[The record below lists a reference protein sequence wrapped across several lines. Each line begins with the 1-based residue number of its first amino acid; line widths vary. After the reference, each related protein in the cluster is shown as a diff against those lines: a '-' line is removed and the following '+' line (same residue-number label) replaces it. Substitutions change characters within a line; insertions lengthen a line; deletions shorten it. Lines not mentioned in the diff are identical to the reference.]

1 MRVFASW
8 SGGKDSCLALY
19 RALKAGLK
27 VECLFNML
35 NEEGSRSRSHG
46 LLKGIL
52 DAQAEALG
60 IPIVYGRASWESYE
74 EEFKRTLASL
84 KSIGIEG
91 GVFGDINLQEHR
103 DWVERVCDEV
113 GVKVF
118 EPLWNEAYEK
128 LIGEFLDSGFQA
140 LVVSA
145 KADLIGEEWMGKP
158 YDQKFVEYLREHGLD
173 LCGEKGEFHTLV
185 TYGPI
190 FKRHLKIL
198 ETGRRVREG
207 RWFLEIVKFSLI

>member
-1 MRVFASW
+1 MRVFVSW

-27 VECLFNML
+27 VGCLLNML

-46 LLKGIL
+46 LPKRIL
-52 DAQAEALG
+52 DAQSEALRV
-60 IPIVYGRASWESYE
+60 PIVYGKASWGNYE
-74 EEFKRTLASL
+74 EEFKRILASL
-84 KSIGIEG
+84 KSMGIDG

-113 GVKVF
+113 GVKAF
-118 EPLWNEAYEK
+118 EPLWNEAYER
-128 LIGEFLDSGFQA
+128 LIGEFLGSGFQA
-140 LVVSA
+140 LIVGA
-145 KADLIGEEWMGKP
+145 RADLIGEEWVGKP
-158 YDQKFVEYLREHGLD
+158 YDQKFVEYLKERDLD

-190 FKRHLKIL
+190 FKRRIRIL
-198 ETGRRVREG
+198 EAGKRVKEGRR
-207 RWFLEIVKFSLI
+207 FLEILRFSLV

>member
-1 MRVFASW
+1 MRVFVSW

-27 VECLFNML
+27 VGCLLNML

-46 LLKGIL
+46 LPKRIL
-52 DAQAEALG
+52 DAQSEALRV
-60 IPIVYGRASWESYE
+60 PIVYGKASWGNYE
-74 EEFKRTLASL
+74 EEFKRILASL
-84 KSIGIEG
+84 KSMGIEG

-113 GVKVF
+113 GIKAF

-145 KADLIGEEWMGKP
+145 RADLIGEEWMGKP
-158 YDQKFVEYLREHGLD
+158 YDQKFVKYLKERDLD

-185 TYGPI
+185 TCGPI
-190 FKRHLKIL
+190 FKRRIRIL
-198 ETGRRVREG
+198 EAGKRVKEG
-207 RWFLEIVKFSLI
+207 RWFLEILRFSLV